1 METSKYTK
9 VKRIFFLG
17 IPIDIL
23 SLSDLEEVVRQM
35 LSGDTRNHII
45 LLDLW
50 GLMKAK
56 RNDLFYRTLHDA
68 ALVLPISKT
77 ILSGIRFLKKETPER
92 VFPFDFLISL
102 LGILERLNKSVYIL
116 GSRTKALNIIAGNMR
131 TSFPNLKVVGRH
143 TGYYK
148 KEREQ
153 DIKLAIKKASPSLLL
168 AGFGIKGKDRWIFEN
183 KKNFSP
189 GIFLWEGLCL
199 DIFSGKKQKP
209 SKKSWETGTYLL
221 RDIFR
226 EPWRVLRVFVYI
238 FYYLLL
244 LIYKLKKE

>member
-1 METSKYTK
+1 MEISRYTR

-17 IPIDIL
+17 VPIDIL
-23 SLSDLEEVVRQM
+23 SPQNLEEVVREM
-35 LSGDTRNHII
+35 LSEESRNHII

-77 ILSGIRFLKKETPER
+77 ILSGIRFLKKEPPER
-92 VFPFDFLISL
+92 IFPFDFLISL

-116 GSRTKALNIIAGNMR
+116 GSRARALNVIAGNIR
-131 TSFPNLKVVGRH
+131 TSFPSLKVVGRH

-168 AGFGIKGKDRWIFEN
+168 TGFGIKGKDRWIFEN
-183 KKNFSP
+183 KKHFSP
-189 GIFLWEGLCL
+189 GIFLWDGLCL

-209 SKKSWETGTYLL
+209 SKKSWENGTYVFRILL
-221 RDIFR
+221 QQPWRIFR
-226 EPWRVLRVFVYI
+226 GFVYF